1 MRRLLGFLLALLLA
15 GPAVAQPE
23 GGFRLHRFDED
34 YSFLADPARRRDPLD
49 ALKQIPLGIGGSTLS
64 LGGELR
70 ERYEWTRN
78 ANFGIGRRPG
88 TPAEGQVLLQRVL
101 LHADLRLD
109 AHLRAFVQIGSL
121 TGFGARGGT
130 LSTTQDD
137 RGDLIQAFAEL
148 SLPAGPGAVTL
159 RAGRQELYFGS
170 GRLVSERE
178 GPNLRRAFDGVRGF
192 VQQPGGLRLD
202 GFVTRPV
209 QPLRDAFDDR
219 TNPGEAFW
227 GLYATLPLGPGGLD
241 LYWLGYERERA
252 TFADGTGFERRHT
265 IGTRT
270 FGRAGAWDWDVEAAG
285 QFGTLG
291 PAAIRAWT
299 LASDVGL
306 RLDGLPWSPRLGLK
320 ADIASGDDRPGD
332 GGLGTFNALYP
343 KVPYFTEAGLV
354 APANLIDLFPS
365 LRIQP
370 VPQVT
375 LEFGWDLLWRQTT
388 RDAFYRPVPFAPLRG
403 TAGGGSPWVGHQVQL
418 SARWLVGR
426 HLELRAWYVRFTAG
440 DTIQRIGGRDV
451 DFIAASAAF
460 KF

>member
-1 MRRLLGFLLALLLA
+1 VRRLLGLLLTLPLA
-15 GPAVAQPE
+15 GPALAQPE

-34 YSFLADPARRRDPLD
+34 YSVLADPARRRDPLD
-49 ALKQIPLGIGGSTLS
+49 AVKYIPLGFGKSTLG

-78 ANFGIGRRPG
+78 AGFGIGRRPG
-88 TPAEGQVLLQRVL
+88 APAEGQVLLQRLL

-109 AHLRAFVQIGSL
+109 THLRAFVQLGSL
-121 TGFGARGGT
+121 TGFGARGGA
-130 LSTTQDD
+130 LGATQDD
-137 RGDLIQAFAEL
+137 RGDLVQAFADL
-148 SLPAGPGAVTL
+148 SFQTRLGAMMV

-227 GLYATLPLGPGGLD
+227 GLYATLPSGPGGFD

-252 TFADGTGFERRHT
+252 SFADGTGFERRHT
-265 IGTRT
+265 LGTRA
-270 FGRAGAWDWDVEAAG
+270 FGRAGAWDWDIEAAG
-285 QFGTLG
+285 QFGSLG

-299 LASDVGL
+299 LASDIGM
-306 RLDGLPWSPRLGLK
+306 RIGGLPWAPRLGLK
-320 ADIASGDDRPGD
+320 ANIASGDDRRDD
-332 GGLGTFNALYP
+332 GRLGTFNPLYP

-365 LRIQP
+365 LRVQP
-370 VPQVT
+370 LPQVT

-403 TAGGGSPWVGHQVQL
+403 TAGGGSPWIGHQIQL
-418 SARWLVGR
+418 SARWQLGR
-426 HLELRAWYVRFTAG
+426 HLELRAWYVHFTAG
-440 DTIQRIGGRDV
+440 GTILHAGGRDV
-451 DFIAASAAF
+451 DFVALSAAF